1 MIPKKPA
8 PDLILGGYRL
18 FGKRSCSKKKLERD
32 DNSKRSHHALM
43 RSRSPPQLAAIM
55 SGLAQR
61 TGEQTFARHLFP
73 GVG

>member
-1 MIPKKPA
+1 
-8 PDLILGGYRL
+8 
-18 FGKRSCSKKKLERD
+18 
-32 DNSKRSHHALM
+32 M